1 MTFFRLLAIIL
12 AVFYTWL
19 LNSAQSDHI
28 QKYKRT
34 LAQRAD
40 RALAGEQCGSISRK
54 RPPRSTAQQFP
65 LVGVV
70 EKYASLIDLHLRKT
84 KTTRSCSGECGSS
97 DTNAVELTNWDSNE
111 NGKYYELQK
120 ETFISKKE
128 GKQSEEAT
136 APGFTKSHRP
146 LKSISKGHPIQT
158 ELGGDLID
166 SLSSP
171 SRVARSLPDFNK
183 EEDAP
188 NDTQD
193 TNIHHIDYSKDSD
206 EYSGEQEGL
215 QSSTGELWR
224 ANVQDVPAKW
234 MTAVYF
240 RGQAEQLKVNPAFG
254 IELPRSRFTL
264 ELWVKPEG
272 GQNNPAIIA
281 GGCGFIHHSHY
292 LKSLFMLKAGMQLFF
307 FVCVCV
313 GRGGW
318 GVLKFVFLV
327 IGIVIGYY

>member
-1 MTFFRLLAIIL
+1 MTFFRLLAILL

-54 RPPRSTAQQFP
+54 RPPRSTGQQFP
-65 LVGVV
+65 LVGVIG
-70 EKYASLIDLHLRKT
+70 KYARLTDLHLRKT
-84 KTTRSCSGECGSS
+84 QTARSCSGECSSS
-97 DTNAVELTNWDSNE
+97 DTNAVELTNWDSTE
-111 NGKYYELQK
+111 KGKYYDLQE
-120 ETFISKKE
+120 ETFILKKE
-128 GKQSEEAT
+128 GKQSRGAT
-136 APGFTKSHRP
+136 APGSTKSRTP
-146 LKSISKGHPIQT
+146 FKSKSKGHPLQA
-158 ELGGDLID
+158 EQGGDLID

-171 SRVARSLPDFNK
+171 SRVARSLPEINK
-183 EEDAP
+183 EKDAP

-193 TNIHHIDYSKDSD
+193 TNIHHIANSKDSD

-215 QSSTGELWR
+215 QSTAGELWR
-224 ANVQDVPAKW
+224 ADVRDVPAKW

-254 IELPRSRFTL
+254 IELPRSSFTL

-281 GGCGFIHHSHY
+281 GGCSFIHHSHI
-292 LKSLFMLKAGMQLFF
+292 LKSLFSCWKQGCSFFFFFWFSKLFF
-307 FVCVCV
+307 
-313 GRGGW
+313 
-318 GVLKFVFLV
+318 
-327 IGIVIGYY
+327 